1 MGLFLPWYWHIP
13 LAQGGTL
20 VLVPAPLN
28 VDVRG
33 LVAYLAER
41 RVDWIDCLTPGQLQ
55 MTTEICAAD
64 SLPACLAHVMCSGE
78 ALPVGTAPPS
88 CASSRR

>member
-13 LAQGGTL
+13 LCQGGTL

-33 LVAYLAER
+33 L
-41 RVDWIDCLTPGQLQ
+41 PQ
-55 MTTEICAAD
+55 
-64 SLPACLAHVMCSGE
+64 P
-78 ALPVGTAPPS
+78 
-88 CASSRR
+88 